1 MQGIC
6 RAQEQCEVASSD
18 QRHRIVKLMD
28 GKVCTI
34 PTLMTLLQ
42 EAYLFL
48 PNGLIFCKT
57 DMIFLLTS
65 EQLHFAA
72 LQLGAVR

>member
-6 RAQEQCEVASSD
+6 RAQEHCGVASSD
-18 QRHRIVKLMD
+18 QRRRIVKLMD

-34 PTLMTLLQ
+34 PTLLMLLQ
-42 EAYLFL
+42 EAYPFL

-57 DMIFLLTS
+57 
-65 EQLHFAA
+65 E
-72 LQLGAVR
+72 V